1 MPFVCL
7 SPSARRSVPVWMCP
21 ALEDATGDS
30 WHAVWALTG
39 VIFLFLG
46 TWGGGGG
53 FFIFEVL
60 KSLLQRKIITQLR
73 WRCCGYSCICNV
85 RTLCSVLLFF

>member
-7 SPSARRSVPVWMCP
+7 TPSARRSVPVWMCP

-39 VIFLFLG
+39 AIFLFLG
-46 TWGGGGG
+46 TLGAGGSS
-53 FFIFEVL
+53 FLEVL

-73 WRCCGYSCICNV
+73 
-85 RTLCSVLLFF
+85 